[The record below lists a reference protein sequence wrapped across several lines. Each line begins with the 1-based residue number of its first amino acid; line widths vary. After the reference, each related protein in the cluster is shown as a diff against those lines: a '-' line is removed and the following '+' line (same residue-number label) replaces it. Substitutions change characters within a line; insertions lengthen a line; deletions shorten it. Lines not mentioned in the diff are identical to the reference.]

1 MPAVLTVVEAM
12 RFAAH
17 GLTPAV
23 LADVELGGFRGDGW
37 AALTLFNFFT
47 RQGAAENLCQS
58 LGAYATSPDGRLAQA
73 APRPDGTR
81 Y

>member
-23 LADVELGGFRGDGW
+23 LADVELGGIQRRRLGRSYTFQFFHTSGRGGKP
-37 AALTLFNFFT
+37 LSVP
-47 RQGAAENLCQS
+47 RS
-58 LGAYATSPDGRLAQA
+58 LRHVT
-73 APRPDGTR
+73 
-81 Y
+81 